1 MQQGNYHLPMLP
13 DPQGTIAGRY
23 GVTGVPTVVI
33 ADKDGRFVTTK
44 IGSTTEQELVS
55 LLQAAIK

>member
-44 IGSTTEQELVS
+44 IGATTEQELVS
-55 LLQAAIK
+55 LLQAAAK

>member
-1 MQQGNYHLPMLP
+1 MLP

-44 IGSTTEQELVS
+44 IGGTTEQELVS
-55 LLQAAIK
+55 LVQAAGK

>member
-23 GVTGVPTVVI
+23 GVTGVPTLVI
-33 ADKDGRFVTTK
+33 ADKDIRFVATK
-44 IGSTTEQELVS
+44 VGAFTEQELVS
-55 LLQAAIK
+55 LLPAAVK